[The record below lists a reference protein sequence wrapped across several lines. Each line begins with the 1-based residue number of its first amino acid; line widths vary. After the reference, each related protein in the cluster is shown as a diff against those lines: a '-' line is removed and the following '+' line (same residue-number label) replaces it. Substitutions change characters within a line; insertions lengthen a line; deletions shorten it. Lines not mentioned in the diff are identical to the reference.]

1 MYKRQ
6 RYIPIV
12 VFTLKANFKKL
23 DVSSHVVYS
32 MSLLNTIKLYND
44 ENISKEDLEKIHL
57 IIKNANNKNAVV
69 RKEHTNRI
77 NESKYKIE
85 AGTCP
90 RCGGRLVEKSGK
102 YGAFIGCSNYPK
114 MCIRDRYF
122 DNKIA
127 AEIRLGEA
135 INRKIL
141 CPFNY

>member
-1 MYKRQ
+1 MVKHSSKSFFLY
-6 RYIPIV
+6 PIIGSV
-12 VFTLKANFKKL
+12 KKANPKSEYNFIARKL

-114 MCIRDRYF
+114 CKYVLKKGI
-122 DNKIA
+122 
-127 AEIRLGEA
+127 
-135 INRKIL
+135 
-141 CPFNY
+141 